1 MENLFSNQ
9 PLLIPIVIIHKD
21 EPEALDAMLTS
32 IRENTNYPHQIFI
45 VDNASKLAEARDY
58 LRKLSSHQE
67 YNLILNKSNN
77 WVLGF
82 NLVFK
87 HSRWPKGCSLMVFSD
102 CDIVVPALSENEL
115 CWLSYL
121 KQQMDTY
128 VCIGKLGLSL
138 MVDDLDES
146 ELNQKIIK
154 REARFDKNPTIGTN
168 TICGVDTTLAIYRND
183 FFMMENFKFLIGHA
197 SVAKPHYY
205 TCRVSRKYQ
214 AKHLGWYKKLD
225 ALSMRYLQ
233 EKILCFAKYAAYIEP
248 EVLSAASWRYRCYF
262 KIVSSLAKFFWSARI
277 LMIVFLYYLKCF
289 PRAMNPLQ
297 NAAKYEQ

>member
-1 MENLFSNQ
+1 MENLLSNQ

-32 IRENTNYPHQIFI
+32 IRKNTNYPHQIFI
-45 VDNASKLAEARDY
+45 VDNASRLAEARDY

-67 YNLILNKSNN
+67 YSLILNKSNN

-82 NLVFK
+82 NLAFK
-87 HSRWPKGCSLMVFSD
+87 HKEWPKGCPLMVFSD
-102 CDIVVPALSENEL
+102 CDIVVPTSSENEL

-121 KQQMDTY
+121 KQQMDTHA
-128 VCIGKLGLSL
+128 CIGKLGLSL

-154 REARFDKNPTIGTN
+154 REASFDKSAAIGTN

-183 FFMMENFKFLIGHA
+183 FFMMEDFKFSIGHA
-197 SVAKPHYY
+197 SVARPHYY

-214 AKHLGWYKKLD
+214 AKHLGWYKKQD
-225 ALSMRYLQ
+225 ALSRHYLQ

-248 EVLSAASWRYRCYF
+248 EILSEALWRYRYYF
-262 KIVSSLAKFFWSARI
+262 KIVSSLAKIFWAARVLI
-277 LMIVFLYYLKCF
+277 TVFLYYLKCF
-289 PRAMNPLQ
+289 PRDMNPLQ
-297 NAAKYEQ
+297 NSAKYEQ